1 MGGDK
6 MTNDTMKR
14 FQAKTPQQRFLHV
27 LEEDFHYAPKVA
39 EAILQEAQES
49 LLSAGA
55 ALQPGQVRMI
65 LAKMKAGHGRALC
78 DTATTEVTW
87 TVDAGLEDRQVLQKS
102 GSRVLRQIRIQRLL
116 SEAIDQG
123 AVATQEDLARA
134 LHVSL
139 RTVKRDFA
147 KLQAQGIFLPSRGNL
162 QGIGRGQT
170 HKALIVGRWLQGE
183 TYDQIQLQTRHSISS
198 VQRYVQTFVRVVHL
212 HRQGFSERESALL
225 LALGPALVRE
235 YLAVYAQHDSPP
247 CRQRLAAQVQRLR
260 GTSGPLPRLKK
271 GGP

>member
-123 AVATQEDLARA
+123 AVATQE
-134 LHVSL
+134 
-139 RTVKRDFA
+139 DFA